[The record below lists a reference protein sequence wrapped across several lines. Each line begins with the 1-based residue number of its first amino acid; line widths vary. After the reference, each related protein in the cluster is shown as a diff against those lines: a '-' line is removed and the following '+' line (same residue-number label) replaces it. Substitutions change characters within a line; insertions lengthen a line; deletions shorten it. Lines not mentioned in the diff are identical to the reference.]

1 MEEKFTVAE
10 IKNYIKS
17 QDSLGDV
24 MYNLN
29 AENIR
34 KANISDADGS
44 DEKSVWNCRHY
55 DNCQGRHK
63 CCNTKVKSGYCTGV
77 CENYE
82 E

>member
-1 MEEKFTVAE
+1 MEEKFTVEE

-24 MYNLN
+24 MYFLN

-34 KANISDADGS
+34 KANEVEI
-44 DEKSVWNCRHY
+44 DEKSVEKCIHY
-55 DNCQGRHK
+55 DCAQGRHWCTTTLNPNRK
-63 CCNTKVKSGYCTGV
+63 CTGV

-82 E
+82 ENK